1 MLPFCFP
8 SFTWAGWAE
17 QGTAER
23 QGAFLGHVDNSTAQD
38 LEQLG
43 AVWSPDVAGL
53 PCRACLTSALITEEQ
68 VLCGP

>member
-17 QGTAER
+17 HGRAER

-38 LEQLG
+38 PEQLG
-43 AVWSPDVAGL
+43 AVWFPDAVGL
-53 PCRACLTSALITEEQ
+53 PCRACLTSALIMEE
-68 VLCGP
+68 LCGP